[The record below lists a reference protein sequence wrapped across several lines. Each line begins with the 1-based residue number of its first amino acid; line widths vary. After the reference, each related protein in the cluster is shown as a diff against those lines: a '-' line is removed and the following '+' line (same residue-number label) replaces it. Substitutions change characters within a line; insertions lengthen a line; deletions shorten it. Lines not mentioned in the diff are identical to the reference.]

1 MIRSL
6 WLLARGR
13 VDGGSSDTATFG
25 YSRGTM
31 SIPVAFAAASVIE
44 AVAIHFLVPWPWL
57 RVVLLI
63 ATVLSLIAIGGWLA
77 GRVVRPHLV
86 SPRTAVF
93 RSGAGIRVEVDRS
106 RISRVSMVRRFGETA
121 NAIVDD
127 CLVLPGPDGTVVDV
141 GFDRPV
147 SVTLPKRL
155 SKGSGSTLIDGLRLH
170 VDQPGEFCAA
180 LSRN

>member
-6 WLLARGR
+6 WLLSTGR
-13 VDGGSSDTATFG
+13 RDGGSSDTATFG
-25 YSRGTM
+25 YAKGTM
-31 SIPVAFAAASVIE
+31 SIPVAFVAASVIE
-44 AVAIHFLVPWPWL
+44 AVAIHFLVPWQWL
-57 RVVLLI
+57 RVMLLV

-77 GRVVRPHLV
+77 GRVVHPHLV
-86 SPRTAVF
+86 SARTVVF
-93 RSGAGIRVEVDRS
+93 RCGTGVRVEVDRS

-127 CLVLPGPDGTVVDV
+127 CLVLPGPDGTAVDV

-155 SKGSGSTLIDGLRLH
+155 SKATPTTIGGLRLH

-180 LSRN
+180 LSRD

>member
-1 MIRSL
+1 
-6 WLLARGR
+6 
-13 VDGGSSDTATFG
+13 
-25 YSRGTM
+25 M
-31 SIPVAFAAASVIE
+31 SIPVAFVAASVIE
-44 AVAIHFLVPWPWL
+44 AVAIHFLVPWQWL
-57 RVVLLI
+57 RVMLLV

-77 GRVVRPHLV
+77 GRVVHPHLV
-86 SPRTAVF
+86 SARTVVF
-93 RSGAGIRVEVDRS
+93 RCGTGVRVEVDRS

-127 CLVLPGPDGTVVDV
+127 CLVLPGPDGTAVDV

-155 SKGSGSTLIDGLRLH
+155 SKGSSSTLIDGLRLH

-180 LSRN
+180 LSRD

>member
-1 MIRSL
+1 MIRTL

-57 RVVLLI
+57 RIVLLI

-127 CLVLPGPDGTVVDV
+127 CLVLPGPDGTAVDV

-155 SKGSGSTLIDGLRLH
+155 SKATPTTIGGLRLH

-180 LSRN
+180 LSRD

>member
-1 MIRSL
+1 
-6 WLLARGR
+6 
-13 VDGGSSDTATFG
+13 
-25 YSRGTM
+25 M
-31 SIPVAFAAASVIE
+31 SIPVAFVAASVIE
-44 AVAIHFLVPWPWL
+44 AVAIHFLVPWQWL
-57 RVVLLI
+57 RVMLLV

-77 GRVVRPHLV
+77 GRVVHPHLV
-86 SPRTAVF
+86 SARTVVF
-93 RSGAGIRVEVDRS
+93 RCGTGVRVEVDRS

-127 CLVLPGPDGTVVDV
+127 CLVLPGPDGTAVDV

-155 SKGSGSTLIDGLRLH
+155 SKATPTTIGGLRLH

-180 LSRN
+180 LSRD

>member
-1 MIRSL
+1 VIRSL
-6 WLLARGR
+6 WLLSTGR
-13 VDGGSSDTATFG
+13 RDGGSSDTATFG
-25 YSRGTM
+25 YAKGTM
-31 SIPVAFAAASVIE
+31 SIPVAFVAASVIE
-44 AVAIHFLVPWPWL
+44 AVAIHFLVPWQWL
-57 RVVLLI
+57 RVMLLV

-77 GRVVRPHLV
+77 GRVVHPHLV
-86 SPRTAVF
+86 SARTVVF
-93 RSGAGIRVEVDRS
+93 RCGTGVRVEVDRS

-127 CLVLPGPDGTVVDV
+127 CLVLPGPDGTAVDV

-155 SKGSGSTLIDGLRLH
+155 SKATPTTIGGLRLH

-180 LSRN
+180 LSRD

>member
-1 MIRSL
+1 
-6 WLLARGR
+6 
-13 VDGGSSDTATFG
+13 
-25 YSRGTM
+25 M

-127 CLVLPGPDGTVVDV
+127 CLVLPGPDGTAVDV

-155 SKGSGSTLIDGLRLH
+155 SKATPTTIGGLRLH

-180 LSRN
+180 LSRD

>member
-6 WLLARGR
+6 WLLSTGR
-13 VDGGSSDTATFG
+13 RDGGSSDTATFG
-25 YSRGTM
+25 YAKGTM
-31 SIPVAFAAASVIE
+31 SIPVAFVAASVIE
-44 AVAIHFLVPWPWL
+44 AVAIHFLVPWQWL
-57 RVVLLI
+57 RVVLLV

-77 GRVVRPHLV
+77 GRVVHPHLV
-86 SPRTAVF
+86 SARTVVF
-93 RSGAGIRVEVDRS
+93 RCGTGVRVEVDRS

-127 CLVLPGPDGTVVDV
+127 CLVLPGPDGTAVDV

-155 SKGSGSTLIDGLRLH
+155 SKATPTTIGGLRLH

-180 LSRN
+180 LSRD

>member
-6 WLLARGR
+6 WLLSTGR
-13 VDGGSSDTATFG
+13 RDGGSSDTATFG
-25 YSRGTM
+25 YAKGTM
-31 SIPVAFAAASVIE
+31 SIPVAFVAASVIE
-44 AVAIHFLVPWPWL
+44 AVAIHFLVPWQWL
-57 RVVLLI
+57 RVVLLV

-77 GRVVRPHLV
+77 GRVVHPHLV
-86 SPRTAVF
+86 SARTVVF
-93 RSGAGIRVEVDRS
+93 RCGTGVRVEVDRS

-127 CLVLPGPDGTVVDV
+127 CLVLPGPDGTAVDV

-155 SKGSGSTLIDGLRLH
+155 SKGSSSTLIDGLRLH

-180 LSRN
+180 LSRD